1 MKNPIRLLTMRSKYM
16 PGFGDMLTGGT
27 QLMGFVIPMMK
38 AAARGGKKLDTSRY
52 ATSFA
57 EIDKEKEEI
66 LNRANW
72 LCDKI
77 IVSPDELLYSYP
89 KILGPY
95 YGPQWSIYSCVNLI
109 AALANISHIWPET
122 KGKCLSRMEKLL
134 VLLQS
139 EQLKRYDASEWGED
153 PIETLEGNKSH
164 VTYLSIL
171 AWGISLY
178 RLAGGSD
185 KYDDLYGR
193 CCEAMNRR
201 MLRHKDMNL
210 LSFPNKP
217 VFFPDMFAAIVALKN
232 YSLLFDDRYEDTIR
246 KYLDKVRQKWLNYKT
261 GLIVAMLYGQR
272 KTGIRGCYVGMN
284 NFWLTLIDD
293 EFAFDQYS
301 RMKRILYKKDKF
313 AGIKEYTY
321 KSPKIAFDPDA
332 GPIIDGL
339 SPSGTAFA
347 IGSATYFK
355 DWDVRNSMLATADLV
370 GGRVEGDRQLHYKL
384 GEFALVGEATV
395 LAMRTNFPE
404 VKKKMSMYK
413 DNKTSSLL

>member
-1 MKNPIRLLTMRSKYM
+1 MKNPLKLIQMRSKYM
-16 PGFGDMLTGGT
+16 PGLSDTLIGGA
-27 QLMGFVIPMMK
+27 QLMGFVVPMLK
-38 AAARGGKKLDTSRY
+38 AALRYNKPLDTSKY
-52 ATSFA
+52 ATSFSD
-57 EIDKEKEEI
+57 IDKEKGDI
-66 LNRANW
+66 LARANW
-72 LCDKI
+72 LCEKI
-77 IVSPDELLYSYP
+77 IVSPDELLHSYP

-122 KGKCLSRMEKLL
+122 RGKCLNRMEKLL

-153 PIETLEGNKSH
+153 PIESLEGNKSH

-178 RLAGGSD
+178 RLAGGTD
-185 KYDDLYGR
+185 IYDELYKR

-201 MLRHKDMNL
+201 MLRQKDLNL
-210 LSFPNKP
+210 RSFPDKP
-217 VFFPDMFAAIVALKN
+217 IFFPDMFAAIVALKN
-232 YSLLFDDRYEDTIR
+232 YSLLFDDRYESTVQ
-246 KYLDKVRQKWLNYKT
+246 KYLEKVREKWLNPRT
-261 GLIVAMLYGQR
+261 GLIVAMLYGTR

-284 NFWLTLIDD
+284 NFWLTLIDNN
-293 EFAFDQYS
+293 FAYDQYC
-301 RMKRILYKKDKF
+301 RMKRVLYKKDKF

-321 KSPKIAFDPDA
+321 KSPKLAFDPDA

-347 IGSATYFK
+347 IGSATYFQ
-355 DWDVRNSMLATADLV
+355 DWDVRNSMLASADLI
-370 GGRVEGDRQLHYKL
+370 GGRVEEGERTLHYRL

-395 LAMRTNFPE
+395 LAMRTNFPQ
-404 VKKKMSMYK
+404 VKQRLAIFRT
-413 DNKTSSLL
+413 NK

>member
-1 MKNPIRLLTMRSKYM
+1 MKNPITLFTKRSKYM
-16 PGFGDMLTGGT
+16 PGFADMLTGGT
-27 QLMGFVIPMMK
+27 ELMGFVMPMLK
-38 AAARGGKKLDTSRY
+38 AASRTKKELDTSIY
-52 ATSFA
+52 ATSFD

-66 LNRANW
+66 LGRANW
-72 LCDKI
+72 LCEKI

-95 YGPQWSIYSCVNLI
+95 FGPQWSIYSCVMLI
-109 AALANISHIWPET
+109 SALANISHIWPET
-122 KGKCLSRMEKLL
+122 RSKCLNRMERLL

-153 PIETLEGNKSH
+153 PIESLNGNKSH

-178 RLAGGSD
+178 RLSGGTD
-185 KYDDLYGR
+185 KYDDLYKK

-210 LSFPNKP
+210 QSFPNKP
-217 VFFPDMFAAIVALKN
+217 IFFPDMFVAIVALKN
-232 YSLLFDDRYEDTIR
+232 YSLIFDERYETTVS
-246 KYLDKVRQKWLNYKT
+246 KYLLKVKENWLHYRT
-261 GLIVAMLYGQR
+261 GLVVAMLYGR
-272 KTGIRGCYVGMN
+272 KKTGIRGSYVGLN
-284 NFWLTLIDD
+284 NYWLSLIDY

-301 RMKRILYKKDKF
+301 RMKNFLYKKEGY
-313 AGIKEYTY
+313 AGIKEYLH
-321 KSPKIAFDPDA
+321 KSPKLSFDPDA
-332 GPIIDGL
+332 GPIIEGI

-355 DWDVRNSMLATADLV
+355 DWDARNSMLATGEIV
-370 GGRVEGDRQLHYKL
+370 GGRVEGERQVHYKL

-395 LAMRTNFPE
+395 LSMRTNLPE
-404 VKKKMSMYK
+404 VKMRMTKFLK
-413 DNKTSSLL
+413 